1 MATDLSASMI
11 ALGGGSN
18 ENAALAVAAPS
29 SAPPP
34 ASENAYEK
42 LSREVHQ
49 MQITGAIHTDWL
61 ENPKGYLLKPDFK
74 RKAQHVGAGGK
85 KLNSS
90 RGLRIHLPGN
100 TYRMRW
106 FVLDG
111 MILRYFKNNSEEQEL
126 GAIHLTSVNA
136 VLPSSVADAPENALD
151 LVCADRIYTVAGN
164 DREDM
169 VRWATVLTLVLRGE
183 YKPKL
188 MQRPESTIIRGSSVI
203 PRPSAMA
210 RKTAMIQ
217 GSRFTD
223 ANGLRM
229 TSTLGGGGGGDD
241 GAKCADDGDV
251 KEKIVTVTF
260 DQPGPLDLILRGT
273 VDDEVMVCGFQDTSG
288 GAALGLAEASGAI
301 RVGDLLIAI
310 NQHYFTNIAFSQAVA
325 LIRDAARPLTLRFSR
340 VDSQSAPADVATSPP
355 TRVAEGWIV
364 AKEPAAHRFRIRM
377 LQLHG
382 DRLNLFKPSMQG
394 GRVDEPSLTIPMD
407 EVMDIRPTNDAR
419 EVVSAFTQCHPKQ
432 WGVTLEGTQSIFTFY
447 TRDRADMVQW
457 IDLLKNSPLF
467 CADATRLSIPV
478 HPVAV
483 VEFDP
488 VLEPKVLLAGDVG
501 KLGDLVPTFACHH
514 FVLLEDGK
522 LLYFLNA
529 QHAASRTRPIGTLRC
544 DSVISIVPSH
554 VAERRGSHP
563 HARSS
568 SSASSASANGSAGP
582 VDDDSSLTTEE
593 RMAWRLELGILVT
606 GATQKYRRP
615 FVLCFGTQELMMKW
629 GISVAREAKRLT
641 GQEFDLSMISRRLSR
656 SNSQSYAPR
665 DSSAARPAVSRL
677 MANQSKYTD
686 PRVSDEP
693 VLYRSLKDVSQQ
705 TASRGWFFVK
715 KPRATGLDAYH
726 PRFVVLHDHELLL
739 FKYEVLDD
747 ENLHSYSSVLDLR
760 SIKDVREAESG
771 FQENLDF
778 TIQLTTD
785 DDVAWMLVAETYA
798 QKETWLSSL
807 IWLSDYHYRWNIGGA
822 DMDGAASPSG
832 RGSKRFAMKNAG
844 LMRPIPESDDELLA
858 ESGRS
863 VDADDK
869 SRARPKARP
878 QPAAQ
883 SPFSLGS
890 ENVMEISGTLQVA
903 GKKVFAAISNG
914 VFSYYERKEE
924 YVNEWGDAIDA
935 IALQKLEDVHSD
947 GFDAGSFV
955 VKFRGE
961 NEVQLIAEN
970 AKLAKRWML
979 VMCSCGELILKKVA
993 RLDSWASTQPK
1004 EAWIWKLDRLYQVFR
1019 RRYCSLRNHQLI
1031 FYTEPH
1037 GGRLLGMIS
1046 LPCIFNLKMSRVC
1059 GRSRDDAADFYQL
1072 EISFAIPTAAE
1083 ESARTDQIGDFY
1095 AFLLAFDTERD
1106 LKQWAGAIYDCCTNS
1121 MSLKSNSS
1129 LPPLGDIQVLPKELL
1144 KTSTFEATVGHDD
1157 GSAAPDALARGGTSS
1172 SSGIVP
1178 VVRPPRSPQDA
1189 AADGLFSSS
1198 GWLYYR
1204 TSSEERIRL
1213 RYFVQW
1219 GYELSIYKH
1228 EILPDEANAIR
1239 YGVIDC
1245 RALVDVKFAYINA
1258 PENAVEL
1265 ILGSDISV
1273 IVIPRT
1279 DEEAVMWRSS
1289 LLDVKRA
1296 YGQLES
1302 GKDKED
1308 LLGSGVF
1315 ISRGS
1320 TFSTQ
1325 RDNEELLRAQIEA
1338 AVIYSTNLQDWDGK
1352 KWIPKY
1358 FVLTS
1363 SRVLV
1368 NTLALHLYD
1377 EEPDILGSFATKD
1390 ILEVRSCS
1398 ELEEAETGHVTTACV
1413 VTLRPGFAGSA
1424 DAASANTLPERMII
1438 RCDSAD
1444 HCLEWMRLLCS
1455 SNGKLEL
1462 KKNAATGYWGSV
1474 NRITSLSRHQSFL
1487 STTPLAVASTLH
1499 ANLGSSGS
1507 STGDKTR
1514 RMSRTDAAKRRTSEL
1529 ILNRKMSQR

>member
-1 MATDLSASMI
+1 
-11 ALGGGSN
+11 
-18 ENAALAVAAPS
+18 
-29 SAPPP
+29 
-34 ASENAYEK
+34 
-42 LSREVHQ
+42 
-49 MQITGAIHTDWL
+49 
-61 ENPKGYLLKPDFK
+61 
-74 RKAQHVGAGGK
+74 
-85 KLNSS
+85 
-90 RGLRIHLPGN
+90 
-100 TYRMRW
+100 
-106 FVLDG
+106 
-111 MILRYFKNNSEEQEL
+111 
-126 GAIHLTSVNA
+126 
-136 VLPSSVADAPENALD
+136 
-151 LVCADRIYTVAGN
+151 
-164 DREDM
+164 
-169 VRWATVLTLVLRGE
+169 
-183 YKPKL
+183 

-203 PRPSAMA
+203 PRPSALA
-210 RKTAMIQ
+210 RKTAMIH

-223 ANGLRM
+223 ANGIRM
-229 TSTLGGGGGGDD
+229 TSTLGGNGDD
-241 GAKCADDGDV
+241 ASAKNHDDGDV
-251 KEKIVTVTF
+251 KEKLITVTF

-273 VDDEVMVCGFQDTSG
+273 VDDEVMVCGFQDTSSLNG
-288 GAALGLAEASGAI
+288 GPALGLAEASGAI

-310 NQHYFTNIAFSQAVA
+310 NQHYFTNIEFSQAIA

-340 VDSQSAPADVATSPP
+340 IDSLSTGGSGSTVDSAGVATLST

-394 GRVDEPSLTIPMD
+394 GRVDEPCRTIRMD
-407 EVMDIRPTNDAR
+407 EIMDIRPTNDAR

-447 TRDRADMVQW
+447 TRNNADMVQW

-488 VLEPKVLLAGDVG
+488 VLEPKVLLAGSVG
-501 KLGDLVPTFACHH
+501 KLGDLVPTTFACHH

-522 LLYFLNA
+522 VLYFLNA
-529 QHAASRTRPIGTLRC
+529 QHAASRTRPIGTVRC

-554 VAERRGSHP
+554 VGERRSSQSHP
-563 HARSS
+563 HASS
-568 SSASSASANGSAGP
+568 SPSSSTTNGTVGDA
-582 VDDDSSLTTEE
+582 VAAAATEE
-593 RMAWRLELGILVT
+593 SMPWRLELGLLVT
-606 GATQKYRRP
+606 GAVQKYRRP
-615 FVLCFGTQELMMKW
+615 FVLCFRTQELMMKW
-629 GISVAREAKRLT
+629 GISMAREAKRLT
-641 GQEFDLSMISRRLSR
+641 GQEFDLSMVSRRLSR
-656 SNSQSYAPR
+656 SNSQSSSAYAPTR
-665 DSSAARPAVSRL
+665 ESNGSPSSSSHSSTRPSVSRL
-677 MANQSKYTD
+677 MANQSKYVD

-726 PRFVVLHDHELLL
+726 ARFVVLHDTELLL

-747 ENLHSYSSVLDLR
+747 ENLHSYASVLDLR
-760 SIKDVREAESG
+760 TIKDVREAESG

-785 DDVAWMLVAETYA
+785 DDVAWMVRYGTGCNDWRTGWLTGELTATLYVARSDWQLVAETYA

-807 IWLSDYHYRWNIGGA
+807 IWLSDYHYRGHHGGGA
-822 DMDGAASPSG
+822 DGDVATSPSG
-832 RGSKRFAMKNAG
+832 RASKRFAVKNAG
-844 LMRPIPESDDELLA
+844 LMRPIPESDDELL
-858 ESGRS
+858 EGGRS
-863 VDADDK
+863 FDDADDSDSK
-869 SRARPKARP
+869 SRQPRPKTRP

-890 ENVMEISGTLQVA
+890 ENVTEISGMLQIA
-903 GKKVFAAISNG
+903 GKKVFASISNG

-1037 GGRLLGMIS
+1037 GGRLLGMVS
-1046 LPCIFNLKMSRVC
+1046 LPCIFNLQMARVC
-1059 GRSRDDAADFYQL
+1059 GRSKDDAASDFYQL

-1083 ESARTDQIGDFY
+1083 ESSRTDQIGDFY
-1095 AFLLAFDTERD
+1095 AFLLAFDTEQD
-1106 LKQWAGAIYDCCTNS
+1106 LQEWASAIYDCCTNS

-1144 KTSTFEATVGHDD
+1144 KTSTFEATGREPADL
-1157 GSAAPDALARGGTSS
+1157 GLRG

-1178 VVRPPRSPQDA
+1178 VVRPHVPTKD
-1189 AADGLFSSS
+1189 AADGFFSSS

-1228 EILPDEANAIR
+1228 EILPDEASAIR

-1245 RALVDVKFAYINA
+1245 RALVDVKFAYINS

-1265 ILGSDISV
+1265 VLGSDISV

-1398 ELEEAETGHVTTACV
+1398 ELEEAETGNVTTACV
-1413 VTLRPGFAGSA
+1413 VTLRPGFAGSV
-1424 DAASANTLPERMII
+1424 DTASANTLPERMII
-1438 RCDSAD
+1438 RCDSAGAD
-1444 HCLEWMRLLCS
+1444 TR
-1455 SNGKLEL
+1455 G
-1462 KKNAATGYWGSV
+1462 
-1474 NRITSLSRHQSFL
+1474 
-1487 STTPLAVASTLH
+1487 
-1499 ANLGSSGS
+1499 
-1507 STGDKTR
+1507 GDG
-1514 RMSRTDAAKRRTSEL
+1514 
-1529 ILNRKMSQR
+1529 